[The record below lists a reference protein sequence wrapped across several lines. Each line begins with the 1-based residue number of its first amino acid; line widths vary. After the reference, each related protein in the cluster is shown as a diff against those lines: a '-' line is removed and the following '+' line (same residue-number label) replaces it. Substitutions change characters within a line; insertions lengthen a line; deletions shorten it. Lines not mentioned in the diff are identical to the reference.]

1 MRSFTDAVQ
10 GTFTERAGGKMIEKG
25 LSKVLPF
32 EKMWNHRIAGR
43 TVSNDIIQSPFAE
56 TSEEYLGAIMD
67 FIRSYN
73 PLYSDQS
80 NSEKRAGA
88 DEMFTGEGF
97 AVTAGSVLPMSIFGG
112 VSNSVKIHN
121 TASKFRSA
129 KSDLTNY
136 LQKEGVIES
145 DCRDIIRGIESSD
158 NGIDFVNKCNIV
170 YSQLDAQWL
179 QQHPEASLEEAKQHQ
194 KELSAIIKNY
204 LSKAIAYDES
214 VQDINLHY
222 SKLTDEEK
230 RIIDDL
236 FSKSLQKHTP
246 SKASVE
252 QKAKSPEPNSAS
264 EPSVSIPEGDN
275 VSAVVSIKNTDG
287 SVSVL
292 PIQSFDG
299 FEYDADG
306 AIDLRAT
313 AEKHTA
319 SITIDG
325 EQMTL
330 KDALSSNLISS
341 ESEAMT
347 TKSYY
352 DQQRAAAEQ
361 ANKAEA
367 QQRAAAEQAKQAE
380 AAAPKIDEVPIG
392 TNEQVF
398 ATTLEDGVV
407 EMGESRDEQGNIV
420 YFKSEGKANDAI
432 NKLKKKSFFSN
443 YDFELV
449 PVQVGTRGTGVYA
462 EPVNVYKIAAKARQ
476 ETSEVVEPEVN
487 NEESS
492 SSPVEETSVA
502 YWSGEP
508 VEMIGEAEL
517 DGRVYMRV
525 RLGNGKEK
533 LVTKDNLFDSGG
545 VQLYPKEKKQKPVDY
560 LKDIGS
566 READISGISEQLLS
580 KYGAEIAEEVVRDS
594 YTEAIDKR
602 DNAKG
607 ALQRGDARIEAE
619 NWKLVGRAMGIELGE
634 DLGEGNKNNNIVKE
648 KENDNGIRTTID
660 TESQRGI
667 QVEDEKQRAYAD
679 RERQET
685 KEFSEPITAN
695 TPQSDV
701 YEDDVTSLLP
711 KEDADNYR
719 AAVLSS
725 DIETLNGFYIRALNG
740 ADKTKSELDAKRA
753 ELDKAVDIIDKVL
766 INKDLK
772 KLEKRL
778 INERALYTGVNNK
791 IQEIKKQIHNGEAA
805 VEVAPQTTPSDVRV
819 SEPEATT
826 LSDLQ
831 DFGRLTAAHYSE
843 ERESRYNRMAA
854 ELGEPPLKGESSF
867 KSFYTEE
874 KSEPVKPT
882 TTTYYEPKNAFFPE
896 EKTVS
901 SGNSSLSVLD
911 NALDNEDASG
921 VRMAKKSKDNK
932 RSGDRVYVVYDISEG
947 VPRGYESIDSD
958 CEIAYRDNETAG
970 VFSRVG
976 DKTVLLDTS
985 GKLVTGSL
993 ELYTDNEGIALGKS
1007 RIRSNAKKLLNADTV
1022 QASLDKQLVIGKDA
1036 QGNSIRVSISDL
1048 LTKDYEIDDEYR
1060 DAVKTELVK
1069 SVGIINS
1076 TLRRNG
1082 FDTLLDSDFSTRGK
1096 HTNTA
1101 VRQNASKRKRNSD
1114 IISAI
1119 KSSGDIEFSMG
1130 NGTLT
1135 GANELSSEEAEIE
1148 SEDIRFLIKKDLV
1161 GDGVLSN
1168 LAEKYWDS
1176 GIAAVVN
1183 NAKSIEELNDVL
1195 DNLSDGIVEHYMEK
1209 RARINPKRAR
1219 AEVATVQ
1226 NTNPREMAAAANRL
1240 GVVYQVN
1247 VDNYSDEDIKIMIAP
1262 VEEELTKSR
1271 KSIGN
1276 KWNDILKNYSSAER
1290 FIVLKSLYQFISKQS
1305 EAYPIGYIQ
1314 QPFEETMREFK
1325 ESGSPATFNFYQSYN
1340 ENIINYI
1347 GEDKNA
1353 VVHVKSANGISG
1365 TWVKMNKASESKNV
1379 VETKIKVAAAS
1390 NGTSWCTKLTDRRDT
1405 GAMKVIEVDDH
1416 DFYVFF
1422 PENSTQAALALVPI
1436 KEGEEAQLK
1445 DNQWYTGIFKRTNG
1459 CDNQIEPELY
1469 DAVNRLAEQTK
1480 DADIAHTLN
1489 VLGYSGMSKEV
1500 MAKLQRKKYAEQ
1512 EIWLNAHDGNFT
1524 VDDIEDIQRLFGIS
1538 LTHNGNDL
1546 ILHEFNRGIYSQ
1558 VFDAQ
1563 RGVFWDKLFNSIT
1576 TIEVDAYFRDT
1587 GITSLGNLQIIGG
1600 SVDFEGSSIALLGN
1614 LQIIKGDAY
1623 FEYSSVTSLG
1633 NLQSIGGRADF
1644 RKSDITS
1651 LGNLQSIGGDANF
1664 SESSIPSLGNLQ
1676 SIGGYAFFRKSR
1688 ITSLGN
1694 LQIIKGDAYFE
1705 GRSITSLGNLQ
1716 SIGESANFRN
1726 SSITSLG
1733 NLQSIGE
1740 GADFEG
1746 SSIPQSEQAS
1756 IPIGTAEAI
1765 KKSEE
1770 IHRRVIEAIE
1780 SQNTATQPSG
1790 SGIWYQFLGEQVAA
1804 NLDKAEEVTTRLDN
1818 LQKAREME
1826 DGKSDR

>member
-1 MRSFTDAVQ
+1 MANVIKFYNSLIESGFKESNIGDFATFIENAKDINKVNRLYNNLTKLGFKEYNIGDYDTFVKNIQSAPSEEIEKPSLDIPKDNVSVYNAPVILDTQESNRTDEMSRIPEVDLQRELSELNGKQQKADSEFKAKVDAANKSTYYMGNASPLVHDNSTDMAVDKMLDVLRGDSYAHDEIFNKKEKQRLVALQREDAIRKTASAFSSVKENSHSVSALRKQGEGNKYLDIADELNTKSMKIITAPKNYDSAVGIVNWAEGLAETLNDKDIYTSGITELVRAGNLSSIAKKLNAEEDITESESLALEAYINYGLAQEARVNDLSLGYKIGQATAQSLPFMVEMLVTAGLGSVGKKFLVQTLVNKGKRELAEKIAKYLGGTEIKEDIGKGIAKKVEYGTTKTISGKILKEGAETVAQTAVMTHTWVGVENDKVESILNGDEYDFLDFMRSFTNAVQ
-10 GTFTERAGGKMIEKG
+10 ETFTERTGGKMIESG

-43 TVSNDIIQSPFAE
+43 TVSNDIIQSPLAE
-56 TSEEYLGAIMD
+56 TGEEYLGAIMD

-287 SVSVL
+287 SVGVL

-476 ETSEVVEPEVN
+476 ETSEVLEPEVN

-502 YWSGEP
+502 YWRGEP

-525 RLGNGKEK
+525 RFGNGKEK

-545 VQLYPKEKKQKPVDY
+545 VQLYAKEKKQKTVGY
-560 LKDIGS
+560 LKGIGS

-580 KYGAEIAEEVVRDS
+580 KYGADIAEEVVRDS
-594 YTEAIDKR
+594 YVEAIDKR
-602 DNAKG
+602 VNAKG
-607 ALQRGDARIEAE
+607 ALQRGDARIEEE

-667 QVEDEKQRAYAD
+667 EVEEEKPRAYAD
-679 RERQET
+679 SERQET

-701 YEDDVTSLLP
+701 YEDEVTSLLP

-753 ELDKAVDIIDKVL
+753 ELDEAVDIIDKVL

-778 INERALYTGVNNK
+778 INERALYTGLNNK

-867 KSFYTEE
+867 KSSYTEE

-993 ELYTDNEGIALGKS
+993 ELY
-1007 RIRSNAKKLLNADTV
+1007 R
-1022 QASLDKQLVIGKDA
+1022 
-1036 QGNSIRVSISDL
+1036 
-1048 LTKDYEIDDEYR
+1048 
-1060 DAVKTELVK
+1060 
-1069 SVGIINS
+1069 
-1076 TLRRNG
+1076 
-1082 FDTLLDSDFSTRGK
+1082 
-1096 HTNTA
+1096 
-1101 VRQNASKRKRNSD
+1101 
-1114 IISAI
+1114 
-1119 KSSGDIEFSMG
+1119 
-1130 NGTLT
+1130 
-1135 GANELSSEEAEIE
+1135 
-1148 SEDIRFLIKKDLV
+1148 
-1161 GDGVLSN
+1161 
-1168 LAEKYWDS
+1168 
-1176 GIAAVVN
+1176 
-1183 NAKSIEELNDVL
+1183 
-1195 DNLSDGIVEHYMEK
+1195 
-1209 RARINPKRAR
+1209 
-1219 AEVATVQ
+1219 
-1226 NTNPREMAAAANRL
+1226 
-1240 GVVYQVN
+1240 
-1247 VDNYSDEDIKIMIAP
+1247 
-1262 VEEELTKSR
+1262 
-1271 KSIGN
+1271 
-1276 KWNDILKNYSSAER
+1276 
-1290 FIVLKSLYQFISKQS
+1290 
-1305 EAYPIGYIQ
+1305 
-1314 QPFEETMREFK
+1314 
-1325 ESGSPATFNFYQSYN
+1325 
-1340 ENIINYI
+1340 
-1347 GEDKNA
+1347 
-1353 VVHVKSANGISG
+1353 
-1365 TWVKMNKASESKNV
+1365 
-1379 VETKIKVAAAS
+1379 
-1390 NGTSWCTKLTDRRDT
+1390 
-1405 GAMKVIEVDDH
+1405 
-1416 DFYVFF
+1416 
-1422 PENSTQAALALVPI
+1422 
-1436 KEGEEAQLK
+1436 
-1445 DNQWYTGIFKRTNG
+1445 
-1459 CDNQIEPELY
+1459 
-1469 DAVNRLAEQTK
+1469 
-1480 DADIAHTLN
+1480 
-1489 VLGYSGMSKEV
+1489 
-1500 MAKLQRKKYAEQ
+1500 
-1512 EIWLNAHDGNFT
+1512 
-1524 VDDIEDIQRLFGIS
+1524 
-1538 LTHNGNDL
+1538 
-1546 ILHEFNRGIYSQ
+1546 
-1558 VFDAQ
+1558 
-1563 RGVFWDKLFNSIT
+1563 
-1576 TIEVDAYFRDT
+1576 
-1587 GITSLGNLQIIGG
+1587 
-1600 SVDFEGSSIALLGN
+1600 
-1614 LQIIKGDAY
+1614 
-1623 FEYSSVTSLG
+1623 
-1633 NLQSIGGRADF
+1633 
-1644 RKSDITS
+1644 
-1651 LGNLQSIGGDANF
+1651 
-1664 SESSIPSLGNLQ
+1664 
-1676 SIGGYAFFRKSR
+1676 
-1688 ITSLGN
+1688 
-1694 LQIIKGDAYFE
+1694 
-1705 GRSITSLGNLQ
+1705 
-1716 SIGESANFRN
+1716 
-1726 SSITSLG
+1726 
-1733 NLQSIGE
+1733 
-1740 GADFEG
+1740 
-1746 SSIPQSEQAS
+1746 
-1756 IPIGTAEAI
+1756 
-1765 KKSEE
+1765 
-1770 IHRRVIEAIE
+1770 
-1780 SQNTATQPSG
+1780 
-1790 SGIWYQFLGEQVAA
+1790 
-1804 NLDKAEEVTTRLDN
+1804 
-1818 LQKAREME
+1818 
-1826 DGKSDR
+1826 